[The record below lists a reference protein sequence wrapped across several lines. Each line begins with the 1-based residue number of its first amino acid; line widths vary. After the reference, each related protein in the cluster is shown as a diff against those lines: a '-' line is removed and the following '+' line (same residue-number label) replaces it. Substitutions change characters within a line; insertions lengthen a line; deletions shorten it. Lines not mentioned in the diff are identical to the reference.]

1 MIVGRYFCQLLAMCW
16 KKVLRKQQEGFGH
29 AGSARHV
36 QILEKEDSSKVGR
49 SMNLENFMRLAPNF
63 RLRYSLA
70 SLGASQA
77 RMRLRRK
84 IMRIRRFVS
93 TDKY

>member
-49 SMNLENFMRLAPNF
+49 SMNLENFHAARPKLPPSLLACF
-63 RLRYSLA
+63 A
-70 SLGASQA
+70 
-77 RMRLRRK
+77 RRK
-84 IMRIRRFVS
+84 SSKDAAAQENHADPPFC
-93 TDKY
+93 KYR